1 MSGAGAGGEARLR
14 VLSFTTLF
22 PNPVEPGRGIFVR
35 NRLAEIASR
44 ADLLVIAPVNAGR
57 NPRVLSVP
65 FRRRDP
71 AGFDVLHPRFA
82 VLPGMLKQWDAAFLF
97 GETWPQVRAA
107 IPVGAAA
114 PDLVDAHY
122 AFPDGAAGARLAREL
137 GVPFVLSVRGSD
149 LEVIARDGARRE
161 PIRRALQDAGAV
173 IAVSRSLERRALEL
187 GATAER
193 THVVP
198 NGVDVAQFLP
208 LDRTAARD
216 ALGIRREERMVLAV
230 ARLEPVKGLDLL
242 SAAMA
247 ALRARSGNGEAR
259 AHVVGEGPG
268 RRAVEEAIRASG
280 AGDVMRLH
288 GSRPAD
294 TLPLWYAASDVV
306 CLLSHSEGC
315 PNVVLE
321 ALACG
326 RPVVATDV
334 GGIPDLVRDGENGF
348 LVRSRNPEE
357 VADRLAAALTKR
369 WDTAAIAAAAR
380 RSWGLVAEEQMGIYR
395 KVVGCPLAPTKTA

>member
-1 MSGAGAGGEARLR
+1 MKGGHGGGRSGAERDRAPLR

-22 PNPVEPGRGIFVR
+22 PNPAEPGRGIFVR

-57 NPRVLSVP
+57 NPRVLGVP

-97 GETWPQVRAA
+97 GETWPQVRGA
-107 IPVGAAA
+107 IRNGGAR
-114 PDLVDAHY
+114 PDLVDGHY
-122 AFPDGAAGARLAREL
+122 AFPDGAAGARLARHL

-149 LEVIARDGARRE
+149 LEVIARNGARRE
-161 PIRRALQDAGAV
+161 PIRRTLRDAGAV

-187 GATAER
+187 GAVAAR
-193 THVVP
+193 THVIP
-198 NGVDVAQFLP
+198 NGVDVARFLP
-208 LDRTAARD
+208 LDRAAARD
-216 ALGIRREERMVLAV
+216 ALRIPRDERMVLVV

-247 ALRARSGNGEAR
+247 ALRARAVDAR

-268 RRAVEEAIRASG
+268 RRAVEEAIRAS
-280 AGDVMRLH
+280 AVEDAMRLH
-288 GSRPAD
+288 GSRPAE

-315 PNVVLE
+315 PNVILE

-348 LVRSRNPEE
+348 LVRSRDPGE
-357 VADRLAAALTKR
+357 VADRLEAALSRR
-369 WDTAAIAAAAR
+369 WDPAAIAAAAR
-380 RSWGLVAEEQMGIYR
+380 RSWGRVAEEQMEIYR
-395 KVVGCPLAPTKTA
+395 RVVGCP

>member
-1 MSGAGAGGEARLR
+1 MSGGGAGGEARLR

-82 VLPGMLKQWDAAFLF
+82 VLPGILKHWDAAFLF
-97 GETWPQVRAA
+97 GEAWPQVRAA
-107 IPVGAAA
+107 IPSGAAA

-161 PIRRALQDAGAV
+161 PIRRALKDAGAV

-208 LDRTAARD
+208 LDRAAARD
-216 ALGIRREERMVLAV
+216 ALGIPQEERMVLAV

-242 SAAMA
+242 AAGMA

-280 AGDVMRLH
+280 AGDAMRLH
-288 GSRPAD
+288 GSRSAD

-369 WDTAAIAAAAR
+369 WDTAAIAGAAR

-395 KVVGCPLAPTKTA
+395 KVVGCP